1 MNHILIVDDEA
12 GSRESLKAVFSKKYQ
27 VSLAE
32 SAEDA
37 MKLLSKNR
45 MDLILLDVLMPNKN
59 GLAFLKDAKERY
71 PNVPVIMI
79 SASSAV
85 PPVVQSIRNGAY
97 DYVTKPFDVIEL
109 RRLVERALESSS
121 LHRRVEILEG
131 EVSQEFPVHGIIGKS
146 HSFKKALEDA
156 RKAAGGDSTV
166 LIYGES
172 GTGKELIARLV
183 HTLSKRNEEPFVAV
197 HCASLPETLMES
209 ELFGY
214 EKGAFTNA
222 DHQKLG
228 RFDLAGSGTLFFDEV
243 SEMSMATQ
251 VKLLRVLQEREYMR
265 VGGSKIIR
273 TDARI
278 VTASTKDLRTEVN
291 AKRFRDD
298 LFYRLS
304 VIPISLPPLRE
315 RVEDIPLLTHYFLNY
330 FKQKMLATIRVFDTH
345 AMELLCS
352 YRWPGNIRELRNIIE
367 RMLVLHG
374 KKEVI
379 TVEDLALEF
388 QNKSDE
394 TEIIGFYSPI
404 SSSKNRNLK
413 LSEALGLYERQL
425 IENAIKSA
433 DGVQIKAAKIL
444 GTTRRILKYRM
455 EKLSIHPS
463 DSENS

>member
-45 MDLILLDVLMPNKN
+45 ADLILLDVLMPNKN

-121 LHRRVEILEG
+121 LHRRVEILED

-146 HSFKKALEDA
+146 PSFKKALEDA

-197 HCASLPETLMES
+197 HGASLPETLMES

-243 SEMSMATQ
+243 SEMSMSTQ

-278 VTASTKDLRTEVN
+278 VTASAKDLQAEVN
-291 AKRFRDD
+291 AKHFRDD

-315 RVEDIPLLTHYFLNY
+315 RVEDIPLLAHYFLNY
-330 FKQKMLATIRVFDTH
+330 FKQKMLATIRTFDTH

-413 LSEALGLYERQL
+413 LSEALGLYERLL

-433 DGVQIKAAKIL
+433 DGVQTKAAKIL